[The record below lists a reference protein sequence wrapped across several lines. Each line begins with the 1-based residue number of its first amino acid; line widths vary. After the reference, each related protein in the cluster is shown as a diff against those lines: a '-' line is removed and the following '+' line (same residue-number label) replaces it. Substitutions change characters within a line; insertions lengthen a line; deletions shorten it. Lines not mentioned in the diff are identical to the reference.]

1 MHGSDIVHRDIKL
14 ENVLLGG
21 SGRIDAKLVDFGF
34 SAHVK
39 NRRLLHVFCG
49 ALCGGRCYL
58 ALQHHEWSVGFS
70 LGTAA
75 SALAA
80 GRCHTSFAW
89 YIERIGLG
97 WVVTEGDF
105 KS

>member
-21 SGRIDAKLVDFGF
+21 SGRTNAKLVDFGF

-49 ALCGGRCYL
+49 AFMRLSCFL
-58 ALQHHEWSVGFS
+58 AFQHHESSSTLICGD
-70 LGTAA
+70 GTRA
-75 SALAA
+75 SDLLFISNNFP
-80 GRCHTSFAW
+80 GTS
-89 YIERIGLG
+89 R
-97 WVVTEGDF
+97 
-105 KS
+105 K